1 MVNPIER
8 EIAVY
13 DLEKT
18 RYFKMY
24 KECAPKERC
33 FKYRF
38 RWVHEYSNYQ
48 EYMLEIYDVEISY
61 EKAFELLE
69 KLVKLE
75 CKEGYSEIEETI
87 ENYFKEVHRNGKD
100 L

>member
-1 MVNPIER
+1 
-8 EIAVY
+8 
-13 DLEKT
+13 
-18 RYFKMY
+18 
-24 KECAPKERC
+24 
-33 FKYRF
+33 
-38 RWVHEYSNYQ
+38 
-48 EYMLEIYDVEISY
+48 MLEIYDVEISY